1 MKQIKRYL
9 QHIRKHDQVMQE
21 LEEATKK
28 YKDFEVAYKEFEVQV
43 SLSHCQLF
51 SRRSYLP
58 PLPDRHLLPICLV
71 PKVVNWLVFDG
82 LWGRPGKEA
91 KHEYLLN

>member
-1 MKQIKRYL
+1 MQRYL

-43 SLSHCQLF
+43 SLSHCQPF
-51 SRRSYLP
+51 SRRSTSHPSLTLIP
-58 PLPDRHLLPICLV
+58 PLPDRH
-71 PKVVNWLVFDG
+71 
-82 LWGRPGKEA
+82 
-91 KHEYLLN
+91 

>member
-1 MKQIKRYL
+1 MQRYL

-43 SLSHCQLF
+43 SLSHCLLF

-58 PLPDRHLLPICLV
+58 PLTDRNSTP
-71 PKVVNWLVFDG
+71 P
-82 LWGRPGKEA
+82 
-91 KHEYLLN
+91 

>member
-1 MKQIKRYL
+1 MVFCDVILIPFLFMQRYL

-43 SLSHCQLF
+43 SLSHCQRS

-58 PLPDRHLLPICLV
+58 PLPDRNPT
-71 PKVVNWLVFDG
+71 P
-82 LWGRPGKEA
+82 P
-91 KHEYLLN
+91 